1 MRQRNSSQKLLAILQ
16 QLKKKSSSIS
26 SSSTV
31 EDLIKDAVK
40 YALDDTK
47 KRDLQLLERSNDLQS
62 LVRAKEDE
70 LKELDKME
78 ESLSIRKKNI

>member
-26 SSSTV
+26 ISSTV